1 MEALGVC
8 PCRLKTRP
16 MIMRGCNSPCPVPI
30 QQIMFPLQ
38 AASFAGQVP
47 TKAGRE
53 IASFEGKHGAS
64 CTGMTISGSML
75 QCPTVKSRFK
85 IMQVMPVVHSILLTC
100 PRVTFGQCACG
111 QHGV

>member
-1 MEALGVC
+1 
-8 PCRLKTRP
+8 
-16 MIMRGCNSPCPVPI
+16 
-30 QQIMFPLQ
+30 MFPLQ
-38 AASFAGQVP
+38 AANFAGQAP
-47 TKAGRE
+47 TKVGRE

-64 CTGMTISGSML
+64 CTGMIISGSML

-100 PRVTFGQCACG
+100 PWVTFGQCACG

>member
-1 MEALGVC
+1 
-8 PCRLKTRP
+8 
-16 MIMRGCNSPCPVPI
+16 
-30 QQIMFPLQ
+30 MFPLQ

-64 CTGMTISGSML
+64 CTGMIISGSML

-85 IMQVMPVVHSILLTC
+85 IMQVMPVVRSILLTC